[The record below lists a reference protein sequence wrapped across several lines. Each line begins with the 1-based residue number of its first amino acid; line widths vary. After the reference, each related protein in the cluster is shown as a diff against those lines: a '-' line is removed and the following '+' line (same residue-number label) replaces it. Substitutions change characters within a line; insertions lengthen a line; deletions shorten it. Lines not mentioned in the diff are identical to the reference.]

1 VVRGSF
7 VVLGA
12 LALLL
17 AGAGPAAAEP
27 PVSVSDRITDD
38 VDVLGDEQTVR
49 AAIEDLTADSEIDL
63 YVVFV
68 SSFDTGI
75 GTDWIEETA
84 RLSELEGSDILLAVA
99 VGDETYEYGWWVDD
113 SFALSQVDLENIM
126 TTEVVPEFES
136 GNWDTGSIAL
146 AEQLRSM
153 TVLGDEETQ
162 TPAWSVT
169 TTMLVVVGLAVVL
182 FGAHLFSRRRTPAV
196 SSRQPTRRHR
206 GSGRSSPRLPHA
218 TRRQASSKRA
228 ARAAVRRRLSR

>member
-1 VVRGSF
+1 VRSSF
-7 VVLGA
+7 IVLGA

-17 AGAGPAAAEP
+17 AGAGPAAAES

-38 VDVLGDEQTVR
+38 VDVLGDEQTLR

-68 SSFDTGI
+68 SSFDTEN

-84 RLSELEGSDILLAVA
+84 RLSELEGSDMLLAVA

-113 SFALSQVDLENIM
+113 SFPLPQVDLENVM
-126 TTEVVPEFES
+126 TTEVAPEFES

-153 TVLGDEETQ
+153 TVPGGAETQ
-162 TPAWSVT
+162 TPAWSAT
-169 TTMLVVVGLAVVL
+169 TTTQVVGGLAVVL
-182 FGAHLFSRRRTPAV
+182 IGAHLFSRRRTPAV
-196 SSRQPTRRHR
+196 SSR
-206 GSGRSSPRLPHA
+206 
-218 TRRQASSKRA
+218 
-228 ARAAVRRRLSR
+228 

>member
-1 VVRGSF
+1 MRSSF

-12 LALLL
+12 LAMLL

-68 SSFDTGI
+68 SSFDAEN
-75 GTDWIEETA
+75 GTDWIEQTA
-84 RLSELEGSDILLAVA
+84 RLSELEGSDLLLAVA

-113 SFALSQVDLENIM
+113 SFALSQVDLENVM

-146 AEQLRSM
+146 AAQLRDM
-153 TVLGDEETQ
+153 TVLGEEETQ
-162 TPAWSVT
+162 TPAWSAT
-169 TTMLVVVGLAVVL
+169 TTMQVVVGLAVVL
-182 FGAHLFSRRRTPAV
+182 VGAHLFSRRRTPAL
-196 SSRQPTRRHR
+196 SSR
-206 GSGRSSPRLPHA
+206 
-218 TRRQASSKRA
+218 
-228 ARAAVRRRLSR
+228 

>member
-1 VVRGSF
+1 VVRSFF

-27 PVSVSDRITDD
+27 PLAVSDRITDD

-68 SSFDTGI
+68 SSFDTEN

-84 RLSELEGSDILLAVA
+84 RLSELEGSDMLLAVA

-113 SFALSQVDLENIM
+113 SFPLPQVDLENVM
-126 TTEVVPEFES
+126 TTEVAPEFES

-153 TVLGDEETQ
+153 TVLGGEETQ
-162 TPAWSVT
+162 TPAWSAT
-169 TTMLVVVGLAVVL
+169 TTTQVVGGLAVVL
-182 FGAHLFSRRRTPAV
+182 IGAHLFSRRRTQAV
-196 SSRQPTRRHR
+196 SSR
-206 GSGRSSPRLPHA
+206 
-218 TRRQASSKRA
+218 
-228 ARAAVRRRLSR
+228 

>member
-1 VVRGSF
+1 VVRSFF

-68 SSFDTGI
+68 SSFDTEN

-84 RLSELEGSDILLAVA
+84 RLSELEGSDMLLAVA

-113 SFALSQVDLENIM
+113 SFPLPQVDLENVM
-126 TTEVVPEFES
+126 TTEVAPELES

-153 TVLGDEETQ
+153 TVLGGEETQ
-162 TPAWSVT
+162 TPAWSAT
-169 TTMLVVVGLAVVL
+169 TTTQVVGGLAVVL
-182 FGAHLFSRRRTPAV
+182 IGAHLFSRRRTPAV
-196 SSRQPTRRHR
+196 SSR
-206 GSGRSSPRLPHA
+206 
-218 TRRQASSKRA
+218 
-228 ARAAVRRRLSR
+228 